1 MRGGVD
7 DFAGRAGPGQLT
19 LAWRGDT
26 VVGPGCG
33 AEIVEDLD
41 EGRAHLLAQ
50 VGEQI
55 ENISA

>member
-1 MRGGVD
+1 MVD